1 MNKRLYIVVEGQT
14 EEEFVKSLLA
24 PHFLKES
31 IYVYPVIIHTSKGH
45 KGGFVNYDHLKND
58 VNKLLH
64 SQGNDVV
71 VTTFVDYF
79 RCPDL
84 PQKEKWEAIHN
95 HTKQVEQMESV
106 ISADISD
113 RRFIPYIQ
121 LHEFEALLFSAIDG
135 FNEYFNENIVAQL
148 QAIIDDFDNP
158 EDINSSPEGA
168 PSKRLLRIIQEY
180 DKVMYG
186 NIVALEIGIIKIL
199 DKCPRFRNWVDT
211 LIQKCKE

>member
-24 PHFLKES
+24 PHFQKEN

-45 KGGFVNYDHLKND
+45 KGGFVNYNHLKND

-84 PQKEKWEAIHN
+84 PQKEQWEAIQN
-95 HTKQVEQMESV
+95 HAKQVEQMESV

-135 FNEYFNENIVAQL
+135 FNEYFDQNIVAQL

-158 EDINSSPEGA
+158 EDINSSPENA
-168 PSKRLLRIIQEY
+168 PSKRILKIIQEY

-199 DKCPRFRNWVDT
+199 DKCPRFRNWVET

>member
-31 IYVYPVIIHTSKGH
+31 IYVYPVIIHTSKGY

-84 PQKEKWEAIHN
+84 PQKEEWKSIQN
-95 HTKQVEQMESV
+95 HAKQVNQMESV
-106 ISADISD
+106 VSADISD

-135 FNEYFNENIVAQL
+135 FNEYFDQNIVAQL

-158 EDINSSPEGA
+158 EDINSSPENA

-199 DKCPRFRNWVDT
+199 DKCPRFRNWVET

>member
-24 PHFLKES
+24 PHFQKES
-31 IYVYPVIIHTSKGH
+31 IYVYPIIIHTSKGH

-84 PQKEKWEAIHN
+84 PQKEKWEVIQN
-95 HTKQVEQMESV
+95 HAKQVEQMESV

-135 FNEYFNENIVAQL
+135 FNEYFDQNIVAQL

-158 EDINSSPEGA
+158 EDINSSPENA

-186 NIVALEIGIIKIL
+186 NIVALEICIIKIL
-199 DKCPRFRNWVDT
+199 DKCPRFRNWVKT
-211 LIQKCKE
+211 LVQKCKE